1 MKYLKDIGLPA
12 VIAVLVVVVASFM
25 SPTVSTGVDVNKIA
39 QEVKKMMPL
48 GALAGPDIPSAYL
61 HWGAGYG
68 LYEYPTTVTMTAGT
82 STPCNIQAPTN
93 ATSSLVYAR
102 AKFDSSSTTAMTIHI
117 AKGTLMTATT
127 TLLGTAT
134 ALSAGGQ
141 GTVVA
146 STTGQ
151 GMLDP
156 VNIFAP
162 GTWLTVGMQGSGGV
176 ANLAPTGVCQALFIP
191 LVSY

>member
-25 SPTVSTGVDVNKIA
+25 SPTVSTGVDINKIA

-48 GALAGPDIPSAYL
+48 GALAGPDIPSDYL

-68 LYEYPTTVTMTAGT
+68 QYIYPTTVPMTTGT

-93 ATSSLVYAR
+93 ATSSLLFAR

-117 AKGTLMTATT
+117 ARATLMTGTT
-127 TLLGTAT
+127 TLLG
-134 ALSAGGQ
+134 SAVSLGAGAQ
-141 GTVVA
+141 GTIVA
-146 STTGQ
+146 STTSQ

-156 VNIFAP
+156 ANIFAP
-162 GTWLTVGMQGSGGV
+162 GQWLTVGMQGSGGV
-176 ANLAPTGVCQALFIP
+176 ANLAPTGVCQAFFIP